1 MPARSEV
8 GLQGANR
15 SLPFGCGSWS
25 GPQFSEVGPH
35 LCSTERL
42 SVCLCL
48 GRRSRWRFILVE
60 SVSEFTNVGDPHS
73 HGKDRSPPPAALI
86 SSMSLA
92 WGSCLGGRFT
102 RTGWG
107 QVPRGLRWDRVVPP

>member
-8 GLQGANR
+8 GLQGANW
-15 SLPFGCGSWS
+15 SLPFCCGSWS
-25 GPQFSEVGPH
+25 GPQFLEVGPH

-73 HGKDRSPPPAALI
+73 RGKDHSPPP
-86 SSMSLA
+86 
-92 WGSCLGGRFT
+92 SCIDFICVVGVGVMLG
-102 RTGWG
+102 WEIH
-107 QVPRGLRWDRVVPP
+107 QDRVGPGPSGPSVG